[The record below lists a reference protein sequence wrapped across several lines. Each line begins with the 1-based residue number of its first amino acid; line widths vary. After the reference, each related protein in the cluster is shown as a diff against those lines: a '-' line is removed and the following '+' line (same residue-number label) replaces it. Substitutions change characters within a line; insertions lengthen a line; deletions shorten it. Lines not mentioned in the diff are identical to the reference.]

1 MDNAVGTL
9 TISIRPEGAKTR
21 VTRCL
26 KLKKQMIRPADYAAF
41 RPPPRTLSSVDGKR
55 HNPPGGGRA
64 DAGVQ
69 KTSSLIPLFDRKRQ
83 YMCYYSDLITQNIT
97 MKM

>member
-21 VTRCL
+21 VTRSL

-41 RPPPRTLSSVDGKR
+41 RQLMTEYGAVAVDGLTLVYRK
-55 HNPPGGGRA
+55 
-64 DAGVQ
+64 
-69 KTSSLIPLFDRKRQ
+69 PLP
-83 YMCYYSDLITQNIT
+83 
-97 MKM
+97 